1 MFGDPF
7 RNPKG
12 WTVKQLKEII
22 LLANNG
28 LARRGNDKDGNIVL
42 RLVELQDG
50 FIDYSS
56 PNRIRLTESEE
67 KRYLLQDGDFL
78 FARVNGN
85 PDNVGRCSAYEDI
98 GESVYHNDHIIRV
111 RLDKNIVNNDYVSA
125 ILNSPYG
132 KLQMKDKLKTSAGQY
147 TINQNG
153 ISEIKITIPPIELQ
167 NKFAD
172 FVKQVDKLKF
182 EMEKSLKELEDN
194 FNSLMQ
200 KAFKGELFN

>member
-28 LARRGNDKDGNIVL
+28 LAHRGNDKDGNIVL

-182 EMEKSLKELEDN
+182 EMGKGLKVLEDN
-194 FNSLMQ
+194 INSLMQ
-200 KAFKGELFN
+200 KSFSGEL